1 MLTAFRPGAVVSARA
16 ASPFPAQ
23 IFIAPD
29 GRHSSRRR
37 ADNPSAP
44 STRVFNARGTRSF
57 LPPSVPCVVLA
68 PSVFRPRSARHSC
81 KHRRSLA
88 SASAN
93 FSRRY
98 PLYSLS
104 FSRPLVMNLVKE
116 VRLPDS
122 APAARFLHF
131 FLRPLAVLL
140 IHVPQAVDRF
150 NCV

>member
-57 LPPSVPCVVLA
+57 LRGIGPA

-98 PLYSLS
+98 PPLS

>member
-1 MLTAFRPGAVVSARA
+1 MLTAFRPGTVVSARA

-29 GRHSSRRR
+29 GIPRGGAPITQVRHQLGSLTR
-37 ADNPSAP
+37 AAHAP
-44 STRVFNARGTRSF
+44 SS
-57 LPPSVPCVVLA
+57 VVLA

-98 PLYSLS
+98 PPLS